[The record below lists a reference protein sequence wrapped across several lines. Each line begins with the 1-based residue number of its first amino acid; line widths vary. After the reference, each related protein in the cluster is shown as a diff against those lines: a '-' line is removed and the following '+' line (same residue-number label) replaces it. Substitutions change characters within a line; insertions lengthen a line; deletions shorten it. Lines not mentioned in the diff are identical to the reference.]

1 MADVDKIIDFLETD
15 TVSATFSPKGLVFLS
30 MRRDRGEQNIELGQ
44 GGKDKQ
50 DSNMRLFIKET
61 VNFIETGRH
70 SMPLDFSSF
79 TDFQRRV
86 FKAVS
91 EIEPGKVVTYKDVAE
106 TLGKPG
112 AAQAVGNAVGKNP
125 VAYFL
130 PTHRVIPQRG
140 MAICRSGAG
149 HLKDKLLEHE
159 GHDLSKLRGN
169 YVCTRKKCTME

>member
-1 MADVDKIIDFLETD
+1 M
-15 TVSATFSPKGLVFLS
+15 
-30 MRRDRGEQNIELGQ
+30 
-44 GGKDKQ
+44 
-50 DSNMRLFIKET
+50 
-61 VNFIETGRH
+61 
-70 SMPLDFSSF
+70 
-79 TDFQRRV
+79 
-86 FKAVS
+86 S

>member
-86 FKAVS
+86 FK
-91 EIEPGKVVTYKDVAE
+91 G
-106 TLGKPG
+106 
-112 AAQAVGNAVGKNP
+112 
-125 VAYFL
+125 
-130 PTHRVIPQRG
+130 
-140 MAICRSGAG
+140 
-149 HLKDKLLEHE
+149 
-159 GHDLSKLRGN
+159 
-169 YVCTRKKCTME
+169 